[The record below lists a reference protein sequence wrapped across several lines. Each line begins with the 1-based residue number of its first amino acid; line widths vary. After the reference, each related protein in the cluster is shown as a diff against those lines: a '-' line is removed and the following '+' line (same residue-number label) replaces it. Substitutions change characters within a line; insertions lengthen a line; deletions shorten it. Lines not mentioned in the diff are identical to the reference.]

1 MLRLKKFILT
11 AAILFAPSLS
21 NAQAIAS
28 PSLANSAAALRLVGT
43 AAVPARDCFVA
54 MIEDRSTKVQEAVE
68 PGDTFEK
75 KFKVVAIGPT
85 SVDLLDLNSST
96 LLTIKISGR
105 ADLSTA
111 AVLGSRTVKSVS
123 TVPAAVFAN
132 SAAQVEQTETP
143 VVRAIDTTLHS
154 QPEEVVAS
162 VRQLNGQS
170 LYGTARQFAI
180 KGKDGIDGL
189 AIYSLTPESLFA
201 RAGIKDGDI
210 IRMINSRPIK
220 KVGDYYQ
227 ALSKQTSIEI
237 FFERE
242 GQIQRARINQ
252 G

>member
-1 MLRLKKFILT
+1 MPRLKKLILT
-11 AAILFAPSLS
+11 AAILFVPALA
-21 NAQAIAS
+21 NAQS
-28 PSLANSAAALRLVGT
+28 ESSLNLSNSAAALRLVGT
-43 AAVPARDCFVA
+43 AAVPARDSFVA
-54 MIEDRSTKVQEAVE
+54 MIEDLSTRVQEAVE

-75 KFKVVAIGPT
+75 KFKVIAIGPK
-85 SVDLLDLNSST
+85 SIDLLDLKSST
-96 LLTIKISGR
+96 MVTIKISGR
-105 ADLSTA
+105 AELSTSLVTA
-111 AVLGSRTVKSVS
+111 NRTSQSVQA
-123 TVPAAVFAN
+123 TPAAY
-132 SAAQVEQTETP
+132 SETRFQQEDLP
-143 VVRAIDTTLHS
+143 SPIVRAVDTTMHS
-154 QPEEVVAS
+154 EPEEVIAS

-180 KGKDGIDGL
+180 KGRDGIDGL

-242 GQIQRARINQ
+242 GQVQRTRINQ

>member
-1 MLRLKKFILT
+1 MPRLKKYILT
-11 AAILFAPSLS
+11 AAILLAPALA
-21 NAQAIAS
+21 NAQSENSSILS
-28 PSLANSAAALRLVGT
+28 NSAAALRLVGT

-54 MIEDRSTKVQEAVE
+54 MIEDRSTRIQEAVE
-68 PGDTFEK
+68 PGDTFEN
-75 KFKVVAIGPT
+75 KFKVVAIGPK
-85 SVDLLDLNSST
+85 SVDLLDLKSST
-96 LLTIKISGR
+96 ILTIKISGR
-105 ADLSTA
+105 AELSTSSVA
-111 AVLGSRTVKSVS
+111 AGRTIQSAHAAPPAYFPTSKTELEQIKS
-123 TVPAAVFAN
+123 PIAGAV
-132 SAAQVEQTETP
+132 
-143 VVRAIDTTLHS
+143 DTTMHS
-154 QPEEVVAS
+154 EPEEIIAS
-162 VRQLNGQS
+162 VRQQNGQS
-170 LYGTARQFAI
+170 LYGTAKQFAI

-242 GQIQRARINQ
+242 GQVQRTRINQ